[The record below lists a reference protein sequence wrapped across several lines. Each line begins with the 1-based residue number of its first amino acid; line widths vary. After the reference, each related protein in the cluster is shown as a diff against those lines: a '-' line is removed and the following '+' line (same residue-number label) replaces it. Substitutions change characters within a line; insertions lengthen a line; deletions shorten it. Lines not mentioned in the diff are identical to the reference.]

1 MDIRF
6 DGEPKKGQTP
16 TTRLNLPNQ
25 EETESDSSR
34 AGTRRRRERHVSG
47 DAQEPHVRVEK
58 PELNPLARIGLI
70 LCGFIFAGMVLFTLT
85 GYERITRAY
94 ADINSLNSEIE
105 ETSLRINELD
115 VQIECAVTIQDAQ
128 AVAEAYGMQYPEQ
141 SQYVKIGD
149 ALPFSGS
156 TLSSGTQ
163 TDDASGTTDTTDT
176 TDTTGGTGDTQDP
189 ATTPDTGDTTDPA
202 DGGSQPSNGD

>member
-1 MDIRF
+1 LDIRF

-34 AGTRRRRERHVSG
+34 AGTRRRRERYGSDG
-47 DAQEPHVRVEK
+47 AQEPHVRVEK

-70 LCGFIFAGMVLFTLT
+70 FCGFIFAGMVLFTLT

-94 ADINSLNSEIE
+94 ADINALNSEIE
-105 ETSLRINELD
+105 ETDLRINELD

-156 TLSSGTQ
+156 APSGATLP
-163 TDDASGTTDTTDT
+163 DD
-176 TDTTGGTGDTQDP
+176 TGDNTGDTGDTQDP
-189 ATTPDTGDTTDPA
+189 AAPGTGDTADPA
-202 DGGSQPSNGD
+202 DGGSQPPDGG